1 MKQTLTVDLQ
11 NEVEYTVTIDMK
23 PGHIAAPVLSTP
35 SMVGLIEG
43 TCLQSVLEHLDEGET
58 TVGTHICVSHSGAAY
73 VDEKVTISS
82 RLKEIKK
89 RRLLFDV
96 TVTSPRGCISE
107 GTHERAVINPSR
119 LNKSQE

>member
-1 MKQTLTVDLQ
+1 MKDTLAVDLQ
-11 NEVEYTVTIDMK
+11 NELEYTVTLDMK
-23 PGHIAAPVLSTP
+23 PAHLEAPVLSTP

-43 TCLQSVLEHLDEGET
+43 TCLQSVQEHLDAGET

-73 VDEKVTISS
+73 VDEKVTIST

-96 TVTSPRGCISE
+96 TVNSPRGCISE
-107 GTHERAVINPSR
+107 GTHERAVVDPSR
-119 LNKSQE
+119 LNKSKG